1 MTGSLVSRS
10 RVFYILLGAGI
21 SFIVIG
27 SASAIYT
34 LTPLPVS
41 LNGTVEAGQSDSL
54 TPSMNVGNTASLSVA
69 GSNSSIEILDP
80 DNEVIRS
87 ISNVS
92 SFQYNFTAQKEG
104 QYRISIENLGTSD
117 LSIAGNAFTK
127 GSQIALGGQLM
138 LIVTGIIV
146 LGLGL
151 RARLR

>member
-1 MTGSLVSRS
+1 MTGSLVSRPK
-10 RVFYILLGAGI
+10 VFYILLGAGI

-27 SASAIYT
+27 SASALYT
-34 LTPLPVS
+34 LTPISVS
-41 LNGTVEAGQSDSL
+41 LNGTVEAGKTDSL
-54 TPSMNVGNTASLSVA
+54 TPNMDVGNTAALYVT
-69 GSNSSIEILDP
+69 GSNASIKILDP

-87 ISNVS
+87 VSNVS
-92 SFQYNFTAQKEG
+92 SFQYKFAAHKEG
-104 QYRISIENLGTSD
+104 QYLITIKNLGTSD

-151 RARLR
+151 RARR

>member
-10 RVFYILLGAGI
+10 KVFYILLGAGI

-27 SASAIYT
+27 SASALYT
-34 LTPLPVS
+34 LTPISVS
-41 LNGTVEAGQSDSL
+41 LNGTVEAGKTDSL
-54 TPSMNVGNTASLSVA
+54 TPNMDVGNTAALYVT
-69 GSNSSIEILDP
+69 GSNASIKILDP

-87 ISNVS
+87 VSNVS
-92 SFQYNFTAQKEG
+92 SFLYNFAAHKEG
-104 QYRISIENLGTSD
+104 QYLITIENLGTSD

-151 RARLR
+151 RARR

>member
-10 RVFYILLGAGI
+10 KVFYILLGAGI

-27 SASAIYT
+27 SASALYT
-34 LTPLPVS
+34 LTPISVS
-41 LNGTVEAGQSDSL
+41 LNGTVEAGKTDSL
-54 TPSMNVGNTASLSVA
+54 TPNMDVGNTAALYVT
-69 GSNSSIEILDP
+69 GSNASIKILDP

-87 ISNVS
+87 VSNVS
-92 SFQYNFTAQKEG
+92 SFRYNFAAHKEG
-104 QYRISIENLGTSD
+104 QYLITIENLGTSD

-151 RARLR
+151 RARR

>member
-10 RVFYILLGAGI
+10 KVFYILLGAGI

-27 SASAIYT
+27 SASALYT
-34 LTPLPVS
+34 LTPISVS
-41 LNGTVEAGQSDSL
+41 LNGTVEAGKTDSL
-54 TPSMNVGNTASLSVA
+54 TPNMDVGNTAALYVT
-69 GSNSSIEILDP
+69 GSNASIKILDP

-87 ISNVS
+87 VSNVS
-92 SFQYNFTAQKEG
+92 SFRYNFAAHKEG
-104 QYRISIENLGTSD
+104 QYLITIENLGTSD

-138 LIVTGIIV
+138 LIITGIIV

-151 RARLR
+151 RARR

>member
-10 RVFYILLGAGI
+10 KVFYILLGAGI

-27 SASAIYT
+27 SASALYT
-34 LTPLPVS
+34 LTPISVS
-41 LNGTVEAGQSDSL
+41 LNGTVEAGRTDSL
-54 TPSMNVGNTASLSVA
+54 TPNMDVGNTAALYVT
-69 GSNSSIEILDP
+69 GSNASIKILDP

-87 ISNVS
+87 VSNVS
-92 SFQYNFTAQKEG
+92 SFRYNFAAHKEG
-104 QYRISIENLGTSD
+104 QYLITIENLGTSD

-151 RARLR
+151 RARR